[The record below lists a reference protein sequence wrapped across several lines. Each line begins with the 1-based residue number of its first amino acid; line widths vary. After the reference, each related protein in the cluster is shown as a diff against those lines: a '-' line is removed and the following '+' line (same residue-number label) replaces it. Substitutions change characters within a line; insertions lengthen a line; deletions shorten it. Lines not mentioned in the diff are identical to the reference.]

1 MSTDAKVLD
10 SYYCQFAKP
19 LFDRTLGVLL
29 LLLASPVLVITALAI
44 RFTSPGPILFKQ
56 VRAGYKAQPFMIY
69 KFRSMTVQS
78 DDPSKQAYLDDPRI
92 TPVGRI
98 IRRYKI
104 DEVPQLLN
112 IVLGD
117 MSLVGPRPT
126 LMEQMKDYTPEQL
139 IRYEVRP
146 GLTGWAQVNGNI
158 LLSVHERREHD
169 VYYVH
174 HVSLGFDLKILW
186 MTLAVVLWG
195 EKVKG
200 TKQA

>member
-1 MSTDAKVLD
+1 MSTDPKALQ
-10 SYYCQFAKP
+10 SFYCRVAKP
-19 LFDRTLGVLL
+19 LLDRMLGVML
-29 LLLASPVLVITALAI
+29 LLLASPILLVTALAI

-56 VRAGYKAQPFMIY
+56 QRAGYKARPFMIY

-104 DEVPQLLN
+104 DELPQLLN
-112 IVLGD
+112 IALGD

-126 LMEQMKDYTPEQL
+126 LMEQMKDYTPEQM

-174 HVSLGFDLKILW
+174 HVSPGFDLKILW
-186 MTLAVVLWG
+186 MTAAVVLWG
-195 EKVKG
+195 ERVKES
-200 TKQA
+200 KQA